1 MKIIEF
7 NKCHSVSEVAV
18 IKDEQ
23 KGILSSILSQTKVV
37 FDLFFQLNK
46 QIL

>member
-7 NKCHSVSEVAV
+7 NNCHSISEVAV

-23 KGILSSILSQTKVV
+23 KSVFPSILSQNKVIFV
-37 FDLFFQLNK
+37 SFLN
-46 QIL
+46 